1 MAAPPIRPRASRRRD
16 RRSSGEA
23 LGRRRGGG
31 IDSASAH
38 DGELIKAVAE
48 GDADALAVLYDRHGT
63 AVFSLCLRML
73 RDAEEAEELL
83 EDVFWQ
89 IWRRADQFDPTRGSA
104 LAYLLTLTR
113 SRAIDRLRARERRS
127 RLRSEVP
134 DPLLGESLL
143 GTSTLASSPLQDALA
158 VERRARVQVAL
169 AALPGP
175 QREAVEL
182 SFLEGL
188 SHPEI
193 STRLGEPLGTIKTR
207 IRSGLLRMRDALRD
221 AAEGRGR

>member
-1 MAAPPIRPRASRRRD
+1 M
-16 RRSSGEA
+16 
-23 LGRRRGGG
+23 
-31 IDSASAH
+31 
-38 DGELIKAVAE
+38 AE

-104 LAYLLTLTR
+104 LAYLLTLSR

-143 GTSTLASSPLQDALA
+143 GASTLSSSPLQDALA

-169 AALPGP
+169 AALPAP

>member
-1 MAAPPIRPRASRRRD
+1 
-16 RRSSGEA
+16 
-23 LGRRRGGG
+23 
-31 IDSASAH
+31 
-38 DGELIKAVAE
+38 
-48 GDADALAVLYDRHGT
+48 
-63 AVFSLCLRML
+63 
-73 RDAEEAEELL
+73 
-83 EDVFWQ
+83 VFWQ

>member
-1 MAAPPIRPRASRRRD
+1 VPLPGTRRT
-16 RRSSGEA
+16 A
-23 LGRRRGGG
+23 
-31 IDSASAH
+31 IDSASAR

-89 IWRRADQFDPTRGSA
+89 LWRRADQFDPTRGGA
-104 LAYLLTLTR
+104 LAYLLTLAR
-113 SRAIDRLRARERRS
+113 SRAIDRLRARQRRT
-127 RLRSEVP
+127 RLRSELP

-143 GTSTLASSPLQDALA
+143 GAQSLASSPLQEALA
-158 VERRARVQVAL
+158 LERRDRVRLAL
-169 AALPGP
+169 AALPPP

-207 IRSGLLRMRDALRD
+207 IRSGLLRMRDVLRE
-221 AAEGRGR
+221 ATGGTNG